1 WRGSHSVKAGG
12 SLTYDVT
19 TQRYQ
24 PNQNGIY
31 FYRGGPAV
39 APLPFQFN
47 QSFALDPQAVFMH
60 PKAYVLGSFVQD
72 DWRARSNLTLNFGL
86 RYDVEIVR
94 DIPHWPAPTDKNNI
108 HPRVGFPWGPL
119 GNQKWSVRGGFG
131 GFTQQHPIFTILK
144 GAVQG
149 RYGIVQLSLPPGDP
163 NFPKYPDALPAF
175 PPGAVLPPRNIQ
187 EISSDLENE
196 HGWQ

>member
-31 FYRGGPAV
+31 FYRGGPDV

-94 DIPHWPAPTDKNNI
+94 DIPHWPAPTDKNNVD
-108 HPRVGFPWGPL
+108 PRVGFAWDPMHD
-119 GNQKWSVRGGFG
+119 QKWSVRGGFG
-131 GFTQQHPIFTILK
+131 GFPHQ
-144 GAVQG
+144 
-149 RYGIVQLSLPPGDP
+149 PPSSR
-163 NFPKYPDALPAF
+163 
-175 PPGAVLPPRNIQ
+175 PPRGPVDGRAAIATRPRP
-187 EISSDLENE
+187 
-196 HGWQ
+196 HGAAEC